1 MIRDFWVE
9 NYLSIRERQGID
21 FVAKSGNEFLNV
33 EIAPG
38 VFLNKLGILYG
49 ANASGK
55 SNMLF
60 AIHNIFSIL
69 YESRNDINEE
79 VSSAPPFELTKEQ
92 PIKMHVSFYADS
104 IRYDYDV
111 EYYKDHIE
119 KEVLNYYPNGSKAL
133 FYERMYKGNGFQADI
148 KFGDSLKLKARTQDT
163 LRDNTLNNHS
173 VLSTYR
179 KVSMKEDVQPL
190 ASLFRWIEQHV
201 HEVDGDERTN
211 IIEELK
217 DVCKDSKRR
226 KFYQLMLRKADLNIT
241 DFRPISISKKISDE
255 MRKRILEIPSLSETA
270 KREILE
276 SPEEDILFLN
286 SSKEGVFEISRHLQS
301 MGTIQYIKELRFL
314 YDLITGYHIYLL
326 DELDEGLHYDLLL
339 YYLNVFIYNSEQ
351 SQLLFTSQET
361 SLLAEELLN
370 EHRDLVW
377 FVEKD
382 HDTASSQYSRGDTFG
397 LHKNLSLYNSYK
409 IGKLGAKP
417 ELGSP
422 FIDFEIE

>member
-60 AIHNIFSIL
+60 AIQNIFSIL

-301 MGTIQYIKELRFL
+301 MGTIQYI
-314 YDLITGYHIYLL
+314 T
-326 DELDEGLHYDLLL
+326 
-339 YYLNVFIYNSEQ
+339 
-351 SQLLFTSQET
+351 
-361 SLLAEELLN
+361 
-370 EHRDLVW
+370 
-377 FVEKD
+377 
-382 HDTASSQYSRGDTFG
+382 
-397 LHKNLSLYNSYK
+397 
-409 IGKLGAKP
+409 
-417 ELGSP
+417 
-422 FIDFEIE
+422 IDIEIA